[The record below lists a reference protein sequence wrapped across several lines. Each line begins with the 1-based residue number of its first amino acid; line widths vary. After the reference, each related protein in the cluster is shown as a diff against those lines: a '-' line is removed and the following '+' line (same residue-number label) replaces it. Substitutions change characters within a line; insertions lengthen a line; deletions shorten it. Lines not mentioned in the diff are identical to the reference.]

1 MFLYGYMAVFFEG
14 FMPDMMPLLLSCL
27 LKRNIDAK
35 IKYHA
40 YRIGYGRHKKT
51 FNRLFGTGDRSD
63 DGFCFV

>member
-27 LKRNIDAK
+27 LKRNLDAK

-40 YRIGYGRHKKT
+40 Y
-51 FNRLFGTGDRSD
+51 
-63 DGFCFV
+63 